1 MEQVRVGIAEMH
13 VERAPGLLVAYG
25 LGSCIGI
32 ALYDPEAH
40 LGGMAHTLLP
50 HRREGV
56 EAFRVSKFVDS
67 AIDAMVAEME
77 NLGAVR
83 QRLWA
88 KIFGG
93 ATMFRSQG
101 AADDDGIGARNARA
115 ARERLAGFEIPLVAE
130 DVGGCHGRSVE
141 FDLTTG
147 RILVRTLRRGEAV
160 LVL

>member
-1 MEQVRVGIAEMH
+1 MEQVRVGIAEMR

-25 LGSCIGI
+25 LGSCVGV
-32 ALYDPEAH
+32 ALYDPEEH

-56 EAFRVSKFVDS
+56 DAFRVSKFVDS
-67 AIDAMVAEME
+67 AIAAMVAEMQSR
-77 NLGAVR
+77 GAVR

-93 ATMFRSQG
+93 ATMFRSQV
-101 AADDDGIGARNARA
+101 AVDDDGVGTRNARA
-115 ARERLAGFEIPLVAE
+115 ARETLARFDIPLVAE

-141 FDLTTG
+141 FDLSTG
-147 RILVRTLRRGEAV
+147 RILVRTLRRGEVV